1 MAQSC
6 LTLCNPMDCGPP
18 GSSVQGLSRQEY
30 WSGLSFPS
38 SGDLPDPRIKPKS
51 LVSCIG
57 RLLLS
62 HQGSPDLQQTKENA
76 SVHTHTHTVSS
87 TFLPVMACHTL
98 LNTVLHAVERDL
110 AVYPSCLW
118 DAACP
123 APRGMGGPCCELS
136 TTCDH
141 RWDEG
146 RGAGWGWQDE
156 SSRHRGAHGALADQG
171 AGSREA
177 SHLWGLP
184 RGGGSL
190 GQLP

>member
-62 HQGSPDLQQTKENA
+62 HQGSPDLQQTKENV
-76 SVHTHTHTVSS
+76 SVHTHTQSL
-87 TFLPVMACHTL
+87 F
-98 LNTVLHAVERDL
+98 
-110 AVYPSCLW
+110 YIPSRYGFSHVTEHCSPCCR
-118 DAACP
+118 A
-123 APRGMGGPCCELS
+123 GPCCLS
-136 TTCDH
+136 LLSMGCGVPSAQRD
-141 RWDEG
+141 G
-146 RGAGWGWQDE
+146 RPLLRTQ
-156 SSRHRGAHGALADQG
+156 H
-171 AGSREA
+171 
-177 SHLWGLP
+177 HLCPQVG
-184 RGGGSL
+184 
-190 GQLP
+190 